1 MQRITLNLLIINRY
15 IYSLSG
21 DHNIDFEIGTESS
34 DANVSES
41 TTLSS
46 FNSSLQQS
54 FSLLL
59 QKAKYGLT
67 ESDPLNINS
76 IRNKSDGSKF
86 ITDSKINVFSISETK
101 FDD

>member
-54 FSLLL
+54 FCLLL

-67 ESDPLNINS
+67 ESIPLILIQFGTSLMVQNLS
-76 IRNKSDGSKF
+76 LTVK
-86 ITDSKINVFSISETK
+86 
-101 FDD
+101 